1 MKIVCQIDGGSF
13 HVNLANWCHPG
24 SGISNLIFFGILK
37 KTYSR
42 FVLNDSFWSWPFV
55 RIMAVG
61 HWTKSQNRDSWVFS
75 SSPWIF
81 WSKEHNHALY
91 WKFGTLAGLGSRPQA
106 QMTMDPIQKTFLV
119 LGPFEGALTCSILIA
134 GTQVMLRKAYFLRR
148 GSWLRP
154 ETWTSRPRIQ
164 NSGPY
169 YWDLCYQQ
177 TYIQNFSSLG
187 AISAEK

>member
-1 MKIVCQIDGGSF
+1 VQNDYLSSAWNFRSIEY
-13 HVNLANWCHPG
+13 HHA
-24 SGISNLIFFGILK
+24 LIFEFWDFG
-37 KTYSR
+37 
-42 FVLNDSFWSWPFV
+42 

-61 HWTKSQNRDSWVFS
+61 HWTKSQNWWFTGFS
-75 SSPWIF
+75 SSPWNF

-106 QMTMDPIQKTFLV
+106 HMTMSPIQKTFLV
-119 LGPFEGALTCSILIA
+119 LRSFAGALTCSILIA

-154 ETWTSRPRIQ
+154 ESWAPRPRIQ

-169 YWDLCYQQ
+169 YWDAHTNGLW
-177 TYIQNFSSLG
+177 FK
-187 AISAEK
+187 ISAL